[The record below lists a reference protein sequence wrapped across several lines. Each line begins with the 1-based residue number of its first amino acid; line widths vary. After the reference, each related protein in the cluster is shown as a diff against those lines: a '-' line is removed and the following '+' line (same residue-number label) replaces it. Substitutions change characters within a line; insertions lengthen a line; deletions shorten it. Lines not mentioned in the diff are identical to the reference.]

1 MPETAPIRI
10 LIADDHSVVR
20 EGLAAMIA
28 RRADM
33 QVVAEAGDGRQA
45 VDLARRHR
53 PDVILLDLRMPELG
67 GVAAIHQSAGHT
79 AAAPLILLTTF
90 DGDEDIFRAL
100 QAGARAYL
108 LKDTPREALLE
119 AIRAVHAGQ
128 KRIPPEV
135 AAKLA
140 DRLLAPELSARELD
154 VLRQIVAGR
163 SNKEAGAA
171 LGISEGT
178 VKVHVNSL
186 LGKLGVA
193 DRTQAVTEALRR
205 GLVRLDE

>member
-67 GVAAIHQSAGHT
+67 GVAAIHQI
-79 AAAPLILLTTF
+79 AADVPAARVIVLTTF

>member
-33 QVVAEAGDGRQA
+33 QVVAEAGDGQQA
-45 VDLARRHR
+45 VELARRHR
-53 PDVILLDLRMPELG
+53 PDVILMDLRMPELG
-67 GVAAIHQSAGHT
+67 GVAAIHQIMADVPT
-79 AAAPLILLTTF
+79 ARVIVLTTF
-90 DGDEDIFRAL
+90 DGDEDIYRAL

-119 AIRAVHAGQ
+119 AIRAVQAGQ

-178 VKVHVNSL
+178 VKVHVNNL

>member
-1 MPETAPIRI
+1 MPETTPIRI

-33 QVVAEAGDGRQA
+33 QVVAEAGDGQQA
-45 VDLARRHR
+45 VELARRHR

-67 GVAAIHQSAGHT
+67 GVAAIHQIMADVPT
-79 AAAPLILLTTF
+79 ARVIVLTTF
-90 DGDEDIFRAL
+90 DGDEDIYRAL